1 MRLDTV
7 KVLGISITKNSK
19 KEILEFLQ
27 KYLEKGSRVKGQGSG
42 KTVKSLVIVT
52 PNPEQ
57 IVYAKRDPH
66 FAEILNQADVALPDG
81 SGVVWASRQLS
92 PKPLGGAIP
101 GIEFMEELVNWA
113 SDQHVP
119 VALIGSWGGL
129 AVKALDCLRKKH
141 PDLVGWAEDGP
152 DIEINGEDLRF
163 KIEDLRIRKR
173 SIPKSLI
180 LNPTSI
186 EEDYFEKLAVRVKET
201 GVKIVFIGLG
211 APKQE
216 YFIENLGDSVKRL
229 AKKQKIQ
236 TEPYTLHA
244 LPSMIFMSVGGSFDE
259 IGGRIS
265 RAPKWVSHLGFKWA
279 WRLVLQP
286 WRIKRQLSLLTFVQL
301 VLREKFTQPFHR

>member
-1 MRLDTV
+1 MSLHAV
-7 KVLGISITKNSK
+7 KMLGISVTTSPK
-19 KEILEFLQ
+19 KEILEFIKKGLEPSALGLGKNNKTIQ
-27 KYLEKGSRVKGQGSG
+27 KPII
-42 KTVKSLVIVT
+42 IVT

-57 IVYAKRDPH
+57 VMLARNDTH
-66 FAEILNQADVALPDG
+66 VANILNQADVALPDG

-173 SIPKSLI
+173 SKSYI
-180 LNPTSI
+180 
-186 EEDYFEKLAVRVKET
+186 Y
-201 GVKIVFIGLG
+201 
-211 APKQE
+211 
-216 YFIENLGDSVKRL
+216 
-229 AKKQKIQ
+229 
-236 TEPYTLHA
+236 
-244 LPSMIFMSVGGSFDE
+244 
-259 IGGRIS
+259 
-265 RAPKWVSHLGFKWA
+265 
-279 WRLVLQP
+279 
-286 WRIKRQLSLLTFVQL
+286 
-301 VLREKFTQPFHR
+301 